1 MCDAYFDSGKYRGP
15 ETDPDGWHVRAVL
28 GVKKELRGSK
38 IVLGQFVSQMSDFA
52 YRHKNCGLYSYDVE
66 KIISK
71 TVNMEHLYL
80 MDDDNF
86 LYEHMA
92 NLRPGVVDLIQRNV
106 CAMIDAGRKI
116 HVQSADAVPNEE
128 FEQRIKY
135 TEDPGLW
142 DKLINEYNAKHPDK
156 ILERWTRN

>member
-1 MCDAYFDSGKYRGP
+1 
-15 ETDPDGWHVRAVL
+15 
-28 GVKKELRGSK
+28 
-38 IVLGQFVSQMSDFA
+38 
-52 YRHKNCGLYSYDVE
+52 
-66 KIISK
+66 
-71 TVNMEHLYL
+71 MEHLYL

-156 ILERWTRN
+156 ILERWTSKTCLKQQLEDILHISVAYKNRMGDSHPVF

>member
-1 MCDAYFDSGKYRGP
+1 
-15 ETDPDGWHVRAVL
+15 
-28 GVKKELRGSK
+28 
-38 IVLGQFVSQMSDFA
+38 
-52 YRHKNCGLYSYDVE
+52 
-66 KIISK
+66 
-71 TVNMEHLYL
+71 MEHLYL
-80 MDDDNF
+80 MVDDNF

>member
-1 MCDAYFDSGKYRGP
+1 
-15 ETDPDGWHVRAVL
+15 
-28 GVKKELRGSK
+28 
-38 IVLGQFVSQMSDFA
+38 
-52 YRHKNCGLYSYDVE
+52 
-66 KIISK
+66 
-71 TVNMEHLYL
+71 MEHLYL

-142 DKLINEYNAKHPDK
+142 DNLSTSTMRNIQIKFLNAGQGIEQAKLA
-156 ILERWTRN
+156 